1 MIDEITS
8 LESQFQIFYQNNEN
22 QDNVKQDFQKI
33 MENKDKKIKELEEKL
48 ISEEK
53 LKIVFVSFIFL

>member
-53 LKIVFVSFIFL
+53 LKIVFVSFIFV